1 MSGVEK
7 EWAGEPGTLRIAVVG
22 AGAVGSY
29 YGGILAYAGEDVHF
43 LLRSDYEAVCEQ
55 GMRIIRH
62 GRDEFT
68 IQPQVYNDSAKMGTF
83 DVVIIAAKTTANDA
97 LVEVVRPLVG
107 EGTVILTLQNGM
119 GNAEHWA
126 KLAGGLERV
135 MAGLCFVCINRTG
148 PGIIENF
155 MPGSITLAKGVGA
168 PQERTRDFAARLLR
182 AGSPM
187 RLADNLE
194 EALWKKLV
202 WNVPFNGLTIAAGG
216 IDCGT
221 VLASEALTS
230 EVNALMREVQAAAAA
245 YGHIIHDHFLA
256 KQLEVTYP
264 MKDYKPSSLIDYLDD
279 KPVEVEAIWGVPLER
294 AKAKGVAVPKMEM
307 LHALLE
313 QVTV

>member
-1 MSGVEK
+1 MSEVQK
-7 EWAGEPGTLRIAVVG
+7 DWAGAPGSLRIAVVG

-29 YGGILAYAGEDVHF
+29 YGGILAHAGEDVHF
-43 LLRSDYEAVCEQ
+43 LLRSDYEAVSEH
-55 GMRIIRH
+55 GLRIIRH
-62 GRDEFT
+62 GRDAFT
-68 IQPQVYNDSAKMGTF
+68 LQPQAYNDAAKMGTF
-83 DVVIIAAKTTANDA
+83 DIVIIAAKATANDD

-107 EGTVILTLQNGM
+107 EGTLILTLQNGM
-119 GNAEHWA
+119 GNAGHWA

-135 MAGLCFVCINRTG
+135 MAGLCFVCINRTA
-148 PGIIENF
+148 PGVIENF
-155 MPGSITLAKGVGA
+155 MPGSITLAEGTGA

-187 RLADNLE
+187 RLADNLD

-216 IDCGT
+216 VDCGEL
-221 VLASEALTS
+221 LASNALTA
-230 EVNALMREVQAAAAA
+230 EVKALMREVQAAAAA

-264 MKDYKPSSLIDYLDD
+264 MKAYKPSSLIDYLDG
-279 KPVEVEAIWGVPLER
+279 KPVEVEAIWGQPLAR